1 MSSKFYGRL
10 LPDYGDLDNI
20 TGKAPGFCVFITEND
35 GGVSLE
41 IIPADKNPTTT
52 KGYAVFMNVKE
63 AKELV
68 SGLQDAISRAEPKN
82 ANHKNRAAA
91 C

>member
-1 MSSKFYGRL
+1 MSSKFYGML
-10 LPDYGDLDNI
+10 LPDYGDLDNT
-20 TGKAPGFCVFITEND
+20 TGKAPGFRLFITEND

-52 KGYAVFMNVKE
+52 KGCAVFLNVKE

-68 SGLQDAISRAEPKN
+68 SGLQNAISRAEPKS
-82 ANHKNRAAA
+82 AKHKNRATA